1 MKSSCMEK
9 IKIDELNEGFIRATR
24 SREHSASEVQRNFK
38 HKRRM
43 ESFLDLFKKEIN

>member
-9 IKIDELNEGFIRATR
+9 IKIDELDEGFIRATR
-24 SREHSASEVQRNFK
+24 SREHSAE
-38 HKRRM
+38 